1 MSDLFV
7 HYCTAKSS
15 IVMHTGNHTWGGG
28 GGGGGGMRGR
38 RECEQFI
45 QSLLC

>member
-28 GGGGGGMRGR
+28 GMRGR